1 MGRSDAHRPLCTHRR
16 LMYDATLHRLHI
28 FRTVVEQGG
37 IQAAA
42 STLGITQ
49 PSVSGHI
56 KNLEGLL
63 GQPLLKRSRGR
74 RLSLTPAG
82 ELVYEYA
89 RQILLAAD
97 DVQRLLAEL
106 AGERQC
112 QVSLAVSDGLAHSL
126 LVPVLIEF
134 TRQRPEVTLSVHTGT
149 LDDVQQAL
157 VTGAVALGVAATIDD
172 IQALESRVI
181 GSVRVVVVAS
191 PHHQLAGRTRVRIED
206 LSREA
211 FVTTLRSSA
220 HFRLINHVLT
230 DAGLENYRI
239 VMEYGDELAVKNVV
253 REGFG
258 IAALLET
265 NVEDDLQQGTLIA
278 LPLQPSLR
286 PIDVRLLYL
295 PYKRFTAAEQHLIE
309 LLRALLGSP

>member
-1 MGRSDAHRPLCTHRR
+1 
-16 LMYDATLHRLHI
+16 MYDATLHRLHI
-28 FRTVVEQGG
+28 FRTVVDQGG

-42 STLGITQ
+42 TTLGITQ
-49 PSVSGHI
+49 PSVSGHV
-56 KNLEGLL
+56 KNLEGLV

-97 DVQRLLAEL
+97 DVQRLLSEL

-112 QVSLAVSDGLAHSL
+112 QVSLAASDGLAHSL
-126 LVPVLIEF
+126 LVPVLVEF
-134 TRQRPEVTLSVHTGT
+134 TRQRPEVMLSVHTGT

-157 VTGAVALGVAATIDD
+157 ITGMAAMGVAATIAH
-172 IQALESRVI
+172 IQALESSVI
-181 GSVRVVVVAS
+181 GTVRVVVVTS
-191 PHHQLAGRTRVRIED
+191 PHHPLAARTRVTVED
-206 LSREA
+206 LSQEA
-211 FVTTLRSSA
+211 FVTTLRSSS
-220 HFRLINHVLT
+220 HFQLINRVLT
-230 DAGLENYRI
+230 DAGLDTYRI
-239 VMEYGDELAVKNVV
+239 VMEYGDEFSVKIVV

-258 IAALLET
+258 IAALLES
-265 NVEDDLQQGTLIA
+265 NVEDDLQRGTLIS
-278 LPLQPSLR
+278 LPLLPALR

-295 PYKRFTAAEQHLIE
+295 PHKRFTAAEQHLIE